1 MSLNP
6 KPPLLVLATGNP
18 NKVVELRHLLQD
30 VFIAPVTAT
39 DLGLALPAEEPY
51 ATFRENAAH
60 KALSVARQTDLLVLG
75 EDSGLEVDALDGR
88 PGVHSKRYS
97 GPLGDAK
104 ANNDKL
110 LDNLRN
116 VPWPQRKARFRCVL
130 ALASADKVLFTAT
143 GECAGIIANEPRGS
157 GGFGYDPLFYLP
169 ERNRTMAEL
178 SANEKN
184 RISHRSRALVK
195 ARAFIR
201 QYAVEAEAP

>member
-1 MSLNP
+1 MNP
-6 KPPLLVLATGNP
+6 KPPLLVLATGNS

-30 VFIAPVTAT
+30 VLIAPVTAT
-39 DLGLALPAEEPY
+39 GLGLALPAEEPY

-60 KALSVARQTDLLVLG
+60 KALFVARQTDLFVLG

-97 GPLGDAK
+97 GPEGDAE

-110 LDNLRN
+110 LAELKN
-116 VPWPQRKARFRCVL
+116 VPWQLRKARFRCVL

-157 GGFGYDPLFYLP
+157 GGFGYDPLFFLP

-178 SANEKN
+178 SADEKN

>member
-1 MSLNP
+1 MNP
-6 KPPLLVLATGNP
+6 KPPLLVLATGNS

-97 GPLGDAK
+97 GPQEDAK

-110 LDNLRN
+110 LDDLRN
-116 VPWPQRKARFRCVL
+116 IPWPQRKARFRCVL
-130 ALASADKVLFTAT
+130 ALATAGMVLFSAS
-143 GECAGIIANEPRGS
+143 GECEGMIANAPQGR

>member
-1 MSLNP
+1 MNP
-6 KPPLLVLATGNP
+6 KPPLLVLATGNF

-97 GPLGDAK
+97 GPQGDAK

-110 LDNLRN
+110 LAELKN
-116 VPWPQRKARFRCVL
+116 VPWPLRKARFRCVL
-130 ALASADKVLFTAT
+130 ALASEGKVLFTAT
-143 GECAGIIANEPRGS
+143 GECAGIIAKEPRGS

-169 ERNRTMAEL
+169 EWNRTIAEL

>member
-1 MSLNP
+1 MNP

-30 VFIAPVTAT
+30 VFISPVTAT

-97 GPLGDAK
+97 GPQGDAR

-110 LDNLRN
+110 LDDLRN

-143 GECAGIIANEPRGS
+143 GECAGIIANESRGS

-178 SANEKN
+178 SANDKN